1 MLVLLIGIA
10 IIWIVP
16 TIIFV
21 FRLRPHKKKEK
32 LQANVNVS
40 LFFVITVYSNDKL
53 RPPKSNIRTQR
64 VRRKCKLLI
73 LVKNA
78 SLVKRGRGRPRK
90 DSLGSNM
97 SHVQAYFLDEGKTH
111 RKLLTYHI
119 IYNNYAD
126 LSYTVGSHIHPT
138 HTHTNILTYTYT
150 HCELKY
156 FICRFSTLLFYFF
169 SLNTHSHLHTHTL
182 NPLKLSY

>member
-1 MLVLLIGIA
+1 MHIFRKMLRKKKHPVCARSPYWHCDYLNC
-10 IIWIVP
+10 P
-16 TIIFV
+16 NNY
-21 FRLRPHKKKEK
+21 FRFSFETSQKKEK

-53 RPPKSNIRTQR
+53 KPPKSNIRTQR

-138 HTHTNILTYTYT
+138 HTHTQTSSHTHILTV
-150 HCELKY
+150 
-156 FICRFSTLLFYFF
+156 
-169 SLNTHSHLHTHTL
+169 N
-182 NPLKLSY
+182 